1 MPGEVAALSAA
12 ALWAVSTVI
21 LTAGARRLGA
31 VPLNALRSAF
41 AALFLIVVVFATG
54 VADEVRD
61 MNAATAIAMVGS
73 GVLAMGVGDS
83 LYFASLAIIGAAL
96 AVPISISV
104 YPLLTFLIA
113 AFWLDEE
120 ITWRVLLGTALI
132 VAGVSLL
139 VRGGSTRDAAT
150 VVPNTH
156 PPRAGQGHGWQTG
169 LLLILIAS
177 VAWAISTTWLR
188 AGSGDLGAVAAAS
201 VRVTATAA
209 ALGPVAYHVRRRAL
223 PENHRWKE
231 LAGAAAGGVLG
242 IGVGSIAYVFAV
254 QEAGAGKTAILTST
268 MPLFSLPLAVVFLR
282 ERINL
287 LVILGT
293 VLCILGIWLV
303 A

>member
-12 ALWAVSTVI
+12 ALWAVSIVI
-21 LTAGARRLGA
+21 LTAETRKLGA
-31 VPLNALRSAF
+31 IPLNALRSAF
-41 AALFLIVVVFATG
+41 AALFLIAAVLATG
-54 VADEVRD
+54 AMDEVRD

-120 ITWRVLLGTALI
+120 ITWRVLLGTTLI

-139 VRGGSTRDAAT
+139 VRGGSARERQFLETQPTFAHRR
-150 VVPNTH
+150 P
-156 PPRAGQGHGWQTG
+156 GWQIG
-169 LLLILIAS
+169 LFLIILAS

-188 AGSGDLGAVAAAS
+188 AGSGDLGAVAAAG
-201 VRVTATAA
+201 VRVAATSAALMPVAYYLRKGVLPDGYGWRGLTATAA
-209 ALGPVAYHVRRRAL
+209 
-223 PENHRWKE
+223 
-231 LAGAAAGGVLG
+231 GGILG
-242 IGVGSIAYVFAV
+242 IGLGSIAYVFAV

-268 MPLFSLPLAVVFLR
+268 LPLFALPLAVIFLH

-293 VLCILGIWLV
+293 LLCILGIWLV